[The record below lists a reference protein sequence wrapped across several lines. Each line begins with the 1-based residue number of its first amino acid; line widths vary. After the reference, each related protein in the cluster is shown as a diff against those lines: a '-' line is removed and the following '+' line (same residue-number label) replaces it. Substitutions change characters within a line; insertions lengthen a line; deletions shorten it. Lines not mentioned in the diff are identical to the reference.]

1 MSSKKVATWLG
12 VKRWTTPRQVFKLDI
27 KNNLQTLPLEL
38 QEKIYKDIWQGLARV
53 KSQFVT
59 VELLCREIH
68 RRKVKKVNQQ
78 VRCLW
83 IKGVFILVFRFR
95 PFTSEDFIGILDRYP
110 EWQWTEITHYVHYFR
125 SRRSV

>member
-1 MSSKKVATWLG
+1 MSCKKLATWLG
-12 VKRWTTPRQVFKLDI
+12 VKRWTTPRQVFKPDI

-53 KSQFVT
+53 KSQLVT

-68 RRKVKKVNQQ
+68 KRKVKRINQQ
-78 VRCLW
+78 VRFLW
-83 IKGVFILVFRFR
+83 IKGVFILFFRFS
-95 PFTSEDFIGILDRYP
+95 PFTTEDFMDILNRYP
-110 EWQWTEITHYVHYFR
+110 EWLWSEITHFVRHFR